1 MFTKLEACSWCTVM
15 IHVNYPTCSY
25 SIQSQNLSHVRWR
38 IWHTKSFNGWR
49 LVGMCLF
56 ESIASWRSQP
66 KQQSHSS
73 PSTKCIRRYFFFG
86 TLKSLNL
93 QFSVFCL
100 QPKALNPKPLK
111 NHLHLVFSF
120 YWSYSRILLAGLWA
134 DACWGGRWLLPQIWV
149 DWIQECWYICAKQ
162 EEPEPGPIPFSFT
175 LNGCMS

>member
-1 MFTKLEACSWCTVM
+1 MHCDDTCELPNLQLLNSKSKFVSCQVEDLTHKIVQWMKTGGYVSFQKSCFHQSLEITTETTIPLITINQV
-15 IHVNYPTCSY
+15 
-25 SIQSQNLSHVRWR
+25 
-38 IWHTKSFNGWR
+38 HTQ
-49 LVGMCLF
+49 V
-56 ESIASWRSQP
+56 
-66 KQQSHSS
+66 
-73 PSTKCIRRYFFFG
+73 FFFFA
-86 TLKSLNL
+86 TFKSLNL

-111 NHLHLVFSF
+111 NYWHLVFSF

-162 EEPEPGPIPFSFT
+162 EESELGQIPFSFT